1 MRRMAWLL
9 VLGLATVGLQAQAGD
24 VKVTYIG
31 HDTVAKGGTL
41 LSAKGVIVQVNTRKE
56 AGISEYHDKE
66 NDTFYILDGSATFVT
81 GGEMVDSKVTE
92 PGQRRGTTIKGG
104 QTFHLTKGDVMVI
117 PAGTPHW
124 FKEVPTSVTYY
135 VVKVVVP

>member
-1 MRRMAWLL
+1 MKKAAWLM
-9 VLGLATVGLQAQAGD
+9 GLALVTAGLQAQGAD

-41 LSAKGVIVQVNTRKE
+41 LSAKGVNVQMNTRKE
-56 AGISEYHDKE
+56 AGIAEYHDKE
-66 NDTFYILDGSATFVT
+66 TDTFYIVDGSATLVT
-81 GGEMVDSKVTE
+81 GGEMLDSKVTE
-92 PGQRRGTTIKGG
+92 PGQRRGTTIRGG

-124 FKEVPTSVTYY
+124 FKEVPSSVTYY
-135 VVKVVVP
+135 VVKVVAP